1 MTIMSDPTKIEVA
14 PFLLGLPVILSD
26 AVGDKIVMVSS
37 KTMREVQLKLEME
50 MFRLF
55 GRPAVGDEA
64 RRQEQIACEK
74 FMGGSGD
81 HWPGC
86 ETLHWDCR
94 IQQLQKIIERLI
106 AAGNLLA
113 DEHRDK
119 CERLD
124 VMWGPDGKGSPGLIQ
139 WDAERQMAENE
150 I

>member
-1 MTIMSDPTKIEVA
+1 MSDPTKIEVA
-14 PFLLGLPVILSD
+14 PILLGHPVIFSD
-26 AVGDKIVMVSS
+26 AVGDDVVIVSHKLMDE
-37 KTMREVQLKLEME
+37 MRLKLEMDIG
-50 MFRLF
+50 RLL
-55 GRPAVGDEA
+55 GAQALGDNAKQHERLA
-64 RRQEQIACEK
+64 YEK
-74 FMGGSGD
+74 SMGGSGD

-124 VMWGPDGKGSPGLIQ
+124 AMWGPDGKESPGLIQ
-139 WDAERQMAENE
+139 WDAERQAAENE